1 MKICKLFL
9 SLFFVGTQFV
19 QVLCVAEEAG
29 KPCRKRNLG
38 HDSFVCVCS
47 AEYCDSPDPPGDV
60 SGHKMVY
67 YVSDKL
73 AHRLAKFENA
83 ENDDANR
90 QNANN
95 EFEVRVD
102 ASQKRQTIFGFG
114 GAFTD
119 AAGVNLNALSGRT
132 RDALLKA
139 YFDQKIGIGYTVGRV
154 PIASCDFST
163 REYSYLD
170 TPDDFNMTTFALA
183 NEDFEEKIPYILKAG
198 QLVGKDRLRMF
209 ASPWSPP
216 GWMKTN
222 EQMSKD
228 GQLKGTVDGPYYL
241 LYAQYLKRFFEE
253 YAKQNNIFDAIHAL
267 NCSWQSLWLPSK
279 IQRDFASQILAP
291 MLKTSA
297 QTEQLKIIAHDD
309 QRDILL
315 ESAEKLFSDQN
326 GLNAIDGLG
335 VHCKIQRD
343 FASQIL
349 APMLKTSAQTEQLKI
364 IAHDDQRDIL
374 LESAEKLFS
383 DQNGLNAID
392 GLGVHWYKHSSF
404 AALTLT
410 HNLYP
415 DKFLLATE
423 ACHGDSPWEH
433 RPLLGDWLRG
443 WAYGHDIL
451 NNLRNWVVGWTDWN
465 LCLDLKGGPNWVGN
479 LVDAP
484 IIVNATSDEFY
495 KQPMFYFL
503 AHFSRFVPPNS
514 VVLSTSLFTSN
525 GTQLEDNPI
534 ENVYSN
540 S

>member
-1 MKICKLFL
+1 
-9 SLFFVGTQFV
+9 
-19 QVLCVAEEAG
+19 
-29 KPCRKRNLG
+29 
-38 HDSFVCVCS
+38 
-47 AEYCDSPDPPGDV
+47 
-60 SGHKMVY
+60 
-67 YVSDKL
+67 
-73 AHRLAKFENA
+73 
-83 ENDDANR
+83 
-90 QNANN
+90 
-95 EFEVRVD
+95 
-102 ASQKRQTIFGFG
+102 
-114 GAFTD
+114 
-119 AAGVNLNALSGRT
+119 
-132 RDALLKA
+132 
-139 YFDQKIGIGYTVGRV
+139 
-154 PIASCDFST
+154 
-163 REYSYLD
+163 
-170 TPDDFNMTTFALA
+170 
-183 NEDFEEKIPYILKAG
+183 
-198 QLVGKDRLRMF
+198 
-209 ASPWSPP
+209 
-216 GWMKTN
+216 
-222 EQMSKD
+222 
-228 GQLKGTVDGPYYL
+228 
-241 LYAQYLKRFFEE
+241 
-253 YAKQNNIFDAIHAL
+253 
-267 NCSWQSLWLPSK
+267 
-279 IQRDFASQILAP
+279 
-291 MLKTSA
+291 
-297 QTEQLKIIAHDD
+297 
-309 QRDILL
+309 
-315 ESAEKLFSDQN
+315 
-326 GLNAIDGLG
+326 
-335 VHCKIQRD
+335 
-343 FASQIL
+343 
-349 APMLKTSAQTEQLKI
+349 MLKTSAQTEQLKI

-540 S
+540 NSTTVAAQQHIEHVAFQTPDRRHVLVLINPDSNGHRISVVDDRRRWTIPMGPESIVTAIWGAAQSE

>member
-1 MKICKLFL
+1 MTTKNGFWLVHRRRQLTEKPPTLWQVDATISNGSMLYLANESFSTVAIQLLLRRQSFYYVFNLVSLVAVIGFHAPINATGRRESKFRLGVMTLL
-9 SLFFVGTQFV
+9 SLSVMLLMLVDEMKFALESIPGQRGSFSDVPLIGIYYMSLISVISVATCTSSIFVHLEKFAIRNPGFQSVPQWLRFLCAKQLFCCYVPTRLNFADFQQQNAQQIAAGNATLEEPPAV
-19 QVLCVAEEAG
+19 MLNSSSTAALLHSAAGGVGSNSTSGLEAQRLDSKLDLLIVLLRELLEARRELRSRG
-29 KPCRKRNLG
+29 QLPMYWERVIRRLEQCSLCIYLGILALNILG

-198 QLVGKDRLRMF
+198 QLVGKDRLRLF

-228 GQLKGTVDGPYYL
+228 GQLKGTVDGPYYR

-253 YAKQNNIFDAIHAL
+253 YAKQNVTFWGL
-267 NCSWQSLWLPSK
+267 T
-279 IQRDFASQILAP
+279 IQNEPCNF
-291 MLKTSA
+291 K
-297 QTEQLKIIAHDD
+297 
-309 QRDILL
+309 
-315 ESAEKLFSDQN
+315 
-326 GLNAIDGLG
+326 
-335 VHCKIQRD
+335 
-343 FASQIL
+343 
-349 APMLKTSAQTEQLKI
+349 
-364 IAHDDQRDIL
+364 
-374 LESAEKLFS
+374 
-383 DQNGLNAID
+383 
-392 GLGVHWYKHSSF
+392 
-404 AALTLT
+404 
-410 HNLYP
+410 
-415 DKFLLATE
+415 
-423 ACHGDSPWEH
+423 
-433 RPLLGDWLRG
+433 
-443 WAYGHDIL
+443 
-451 NNLRNWVVGWTDWN
+451 
-465 LCLDLKGGPNWVGN
+465 
-479 LVDAP
+479 
-484 IIVNATSDEFY
+484 
-495 KQPMFYFL
+495 
-503 AHFSRFVPPNS
+503 
-514 VVLSTSLFTSN
+514 
-525 GTQLEDNPI
+525 
-534 ENVYSN
+534 
-540 S
+540 

>member
-9 SLFFVGTQFV
+9 PLFFVAAQFV

-73 AHRLAKFENA
+73 AHRLAKFEN
-83 ENDDANR
+83 DDANR

-119 AAGVNLNALSGRT
+119 AAGINLNALSGRT
-132 RDALLKA
+132 RDALLKT

-183 NEDFEEKIPYILKAG
+183 KEDFEEKIPYILKAG
-198 QLVGKDRLRMF
+198 QLAGENRLRLF
-209 ASPWSPP
+209 ASPWAPP
-216 GWMKTN
+216 GWMKSN
-222 EQMSKD
+222 GQMSKD
-228 GQLKGTVDGPYYL
+228 GQLKGTVDGQYYR
-241 LYAQYLKRFFEE
+241 LYAQYLK
-253 YAKQNNIFDAIHAL
+253 
-267 NCSWQSLWLPSK
+267 SK
-279 IQRDFASQILAP
+279 IQRDFASQILVP

-326 GLNAIDGLG
+326 GLN
-335 VHCKIQRD
+335 V
-343 FASQIL
+343 
-349 APMLKTSAQTEQLKI
+349 
-364 IAHDDQRDIL
+364 
-374 LESAEKLFS
+374 
-383 DQNGLNAID
+383 ID

-423 ACHGDSPWEH
+423 ACHGDLPWEH

-525 GTQLEDNPI
+525 GTQLEDSPI
-534 ENVYSN
+534 ENVHSN
-540 S
+540 TAQLLPPTNTLNMSPFKLLTAVVCWRHFEIVREKERERVRRRE